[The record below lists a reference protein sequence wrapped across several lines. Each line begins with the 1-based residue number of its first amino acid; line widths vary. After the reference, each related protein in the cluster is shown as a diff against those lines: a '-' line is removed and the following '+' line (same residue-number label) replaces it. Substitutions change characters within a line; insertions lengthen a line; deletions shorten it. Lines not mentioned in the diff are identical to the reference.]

1 MKSGDRFC
9 CTRQLCQG
17 KRQSAAGGGGSEPVS
32 RRSPDWRLRQQ
43 TRIAWHDGGNRQSLR
58 VHCCGCGAYG
68 TMRASLPTEIYN
80 SPCRGGQ
87 GRPPLRMTWWRA
99 EVDDRKGRPLRI
111 AGTSSGRS
119 RALPVAFFIFLRKRR
134 YGGVGAGILC
144 IQEKLCNFSA
154 DFLFT

>member
-1 MKSGDRFC
+1 MKNLAVIGRARGSTRTPPAAEEASRF
-9 CTRQLCQG
+9 RG
-17 KRQSAAGGGGSEPVS
+17 EAPIGGCVS
-32 RRSPDWRLRQQ
+32 RQGSLG
-43 TRIAWHDGGNRQSLR
+43 TTVGNRQSLR

-68 TMRASLPTEIYN
+68 TMRASFPTEIYN

-134 YGGVGAGILC
+134 YGGVGAGMLC
-144 IQEKLCNFSA
+144 TQEKLCNFFA

>member
-1 MKSGDRFC
+1 
-9 CTRQLCQG
+9 
-17 KRQSAAGGGGSEPVS
+17 
-32 RRSPDWRLRQQ
+32 
-43 TRIAWHDGGNRQSLR
+43 
-58 VHCCGCGAYG
+58 
-68 TMRASLPTEIYN
+68 MRASFPTEIYN